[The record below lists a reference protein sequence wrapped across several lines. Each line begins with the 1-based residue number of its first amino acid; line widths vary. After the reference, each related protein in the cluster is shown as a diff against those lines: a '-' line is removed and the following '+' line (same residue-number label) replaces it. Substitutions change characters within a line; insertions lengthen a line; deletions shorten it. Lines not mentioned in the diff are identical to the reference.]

1 MSIQTS
7 DFYIRFIFINFAYNN
22 LIYMAVNVF
31 FLRVSGQGQ
40 QLESQYDELWN
51 HYSRIDNL
59 NRDAIRVV
67 EYKESGV
74 KLSEE
79 ERLGITELKGI
90 VASEGVD
97 TIYTS
102 ELSRIARTE
111 KVLWSF
117 IEYLQE
123 NKIQLKCKNPE
134 FTLLDENRVDIP
146 FSSRL
151 IVSTF
156 GTLATQEAIEKKSR
170 FARGKERKAKEGKY
184 NGGAIP
190 YGYKIDKENG
200 NLIVVDEGGE
210 ADVVREI
217 FNMYENGMSQP
228 KIAKELF
235 ERGVKSR
242 AVKTTKTFTI
252 SLVHQILTNRL
263 LTGEPCKNRGSSYE
277 RTYPM
282 IITPEQFDRCR
293 KIADENNTKAPKA
306 PRVYYAH
313 SLIECT
319 TCGRKYV
326 GTGSKGYYH
335 CWDAYYPYRA
345 FNGSGDTPRCTNRLC
360 ISTNIMDSLLWELA
374 KDLEANFIIHS
385 SKEQLEECE
394 KAKSILETKLVNID
408 SRRQIVEDK
417 MDTLLDALAEGMKKD
432 RFRTRKA
439 ALMVERKEI
448 DADEA
453 NYKEQILKYE
463 ELISELRRQMGN
475 NIDFDTVEGI
485 EAFLDDADDVW
496 KRVVSITDDAE
507 RSKII
512 HKHIEKITIEAT
524 TINYKFAKYPEGKD
538 VSAKL
543 IKVFPYTMSKP
554 MSFYFVPNDG
564 KGGIML
570 KVNDNAGEVVNMP
583 DGNDV
588 QIPEYEEFSMEYLP
602 RIVDTGK
609 QKRREVER
617 TRRANIKSLGT
628 ESLRKEGYITMN
640 EMREDSGLSYATLY
654 AAIRDGK
661 MDGKNMFKTWYVKKK
676 DYKKY
681 MKKYAPK
688 PRPYRQKTSVV
699 PVEALNESVDI
710 D

>member
-1 MSIQTS
+1 MT
-7 DFYIRFIFINFAYNN
+7 
-22 LIYMAVNVF
+22 VNVF
-31 FLRVSGQGQ
+31 FLRVSGLGQ
-40 QLESQYDELWN
+40 QLESQFDELWN
-51 HYSRIDNL
+51 HYSKTDNL
-59 NRDAIRVV
+59 NRDSIKVV

-134 FTLLDENRVDIP
+134 FTLLDDDRTSIP
-146 FSSRL
+146 FTSRL
-151 IVSTF
+151 IISTF

-170 FARGKERKAKEGKY
+170 FARGKARKAKEGKY

-190 YGYKIDKENG
+190 YGYRIDKEDENR
-200 NLIVVDEGGE
+200 IVIDEGGE

-217 FNMYENGMSQP
+217 FRMYENGMSQP
-228 KIAKELF
+228 KIAKELY

-252 SLVHQILTNRL
+252 SLVHQILTNKL
-263 LTGEPCKNRGSSYE
+263 LTGVPCKNRGSSYE

-282 IITPEQFDRCR
+282 IITPEQFERCR
-293 KIADENNTKAPKA
+293 KIAEENNTKAPKA

-335 CWDAYYPYRA
+335 CWDAYYPYRD

-394 KAKSILETKLVNID
+394 NAKAVLETKLANIE
-408 SRRQIVEDK
+408 SRRGLVDDK
-417 MDTLLDALAEGMKKD
+417 MDALLDALAEGMKKD
-432 RFRTRKA
+432 RFRIRKA
-439 ALMVERKEI
+439 ALMAERKEI
-448 DADEA
+448 DSDEA

-463 ELISELRRQMGN
+463 ELISGLRRQMGN
-475 NIDFDTVEGI
+475 NIDLDTEEGI
-485 EAFLDDADDVW
+485 ESFLDDADDVW
-496 KRVVSITDDAE
+496 NRVVSITDDAE

-524 TINYKFAKYPEGKD
+524 TINYRFAKYPDGKD
-538 VSAKL
+538 VPAKL

-554 MSFYFVPNDG
+554 MGFYFVPNDG

-570 KVNDNAGEVVNMP
+570 KIYDNAGEIVSMP
-583 DGNDV
+583 DGSNG
-588 QIPEYEEFSMEYLP
+588 QIPMYEEFPMEYLP
-602 RIVDTGK
+602 RIVDEGK
-609 QKRREVER
+609 RKRREVER

-628 ESLRKEGYITMN
+628 EELRKQGYMTMN
-640 EMREDSGLSYATLY
+640 EMREDSKLSYSTLY
-654 AAIRDGK
+654 NAIKEGK
-661 MDGKNMFKTWYVKKK
+661 MEGKNMYKTWYVKKK